1 LRAGP
6 FGRPGSTPGGGVL
19 TKIFNIHPTSYIMK
33 NVLHTVKEYNQRHDN
48 QLPELIGEKVILAPI
63 PDSNGF
69 YELYL
74 KWISN
79 EGLKRKLG
87 EEGTKYTW
95 EEVKEMHDEWK
106 KDFKNMTFCILNKE
120 TKEPIGDINLFDSEE
135 FNGFPEISI
144 MLGEH
149 SGKGFGTEASKLL
162 LDFAFKKLKLKEVH
176 LSVYK
181 DNLPAVG
188 LYKKLGFVVYGEIKD
203 EGGREEYLMKIIK

>member
-1 LRAGP
+1 
-6 FGRPGSTPGGGVL
+6 
-19 TKIFNIHPTSYIMK
+19 MK
-33 NVLHTVKEYNQRHDN
+33 KALHTIKDYNQKHN
-48 QLPELIGEKVILAPI
+48 NNLPEIIGEKVILTPI
-63 PDSNGF
+63 PNSNEF

-79 EGLKRKLG
+79 EDLKRKLG

-135 FNGFPEISI
+135 FGGLSEISI

-162 LDFAFKKLKLKEVH
+162 LDFAFKKLKLTEVH

>member
-1 LRAGP
+1 MKEKT
-6 FGRPGSTPGGGVL
+6 SKTS
-19 TKIFNIHPTSYIMK
+19 KI
-33 NVLHTVKEYNQRHDN
+33 HTIEEYNKKHDN
-48 QLPELIGEKVILAPI
+48 KLPELMGEKVILVPV
-63 PDSNGF
+63 PDSNEF

-79 EGLKRKLG
+79 EDVKRRLG

-95 EEVKEMHDEWK
+95 KEVKEMHDEWR

-135 FNGFPEISI
+135 FNGLPEISI
-144 MLGEH
+144 MIGKH
-149 SGKGFGTEASKLL
+149 SGKGFGTEASQLL
-162 LDFAFKKLKLKEVH
+162 LNFAFKELKLKEVN

-188 LYKKLGFVVYGEIKD
+188 LYKKLGFETYGEIKD
-203 EGGREEYLMKIIK
+203 ENDREEYLMRITKR